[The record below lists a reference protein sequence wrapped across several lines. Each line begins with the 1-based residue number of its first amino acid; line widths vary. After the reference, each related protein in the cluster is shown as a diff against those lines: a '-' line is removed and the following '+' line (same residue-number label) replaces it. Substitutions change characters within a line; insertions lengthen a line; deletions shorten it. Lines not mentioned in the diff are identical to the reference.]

1 MIKYTEQTR
10 LAIFLF
16 ITVLTCW
23 SYQMFFNAS
32 IDSEVDSAIE
42 QQNKNVRRYMQMLEQ
57 AREQKRE
64 LEQEIIHLKAMYES
78 SKANGEMLEQQIG
91 VVSEY
96 WSKEYMKVSDELFDI
111 KNTKK

>member
-1 MIKYTEQTR
+1 
-10 LAIFLF
+10 
-16 ITVLTCW
+16 
-23 SYQMFFNAS
+23 MFFNAS

-57 AREQKRE
+57 AREQKSE

-78 SKANGEMLEQQIG
+78 SKANGEMLEQQID
-91 VVSEY
+91 VVSQHWLKKYIE
-96 WSKEYMKVSDELFDI
+96 VSDELFDI

>member
-10 LAIFLF
+10 LATFLF
-16 ITVLTCW
+16 VAILTCW

-42 QQNKNVRRYMQMLEQ
+42 QKNKNVRRYMQMLEQ

-78 SKANGEMLEQQIG
+78 SKANSDLLEQQID
-91 VVSEY
+91 VVSHY
-96 WSKEYMKVSDELFDI
+96 WSKEYLKVSDELFDI
-111 KNTKK
+111 RNTDK